1 MAAFNST
8 ETVNDRMASRLS
20 GRTEGTSEG
29 RTEGKGIN
37 LLGVS
42 FDFMPGRGLEKTAS
56 TDVPVKKIE
65 WESNV
70 TSALTRAQREHK
82 PLVVVFK
89 EDRCGWCKLFADELQ
104 KPEVG
109 AIAKDAVY
117 LQVTPSSNSEAKQ
130 LANLCKVE
138 GYPTVSVLSV
148 EGGVISPVSKI
159 AGFMDSTKFINH
171 MRLAFSSANGNR
183 GDA

>member
-1 MAAFNST
+1 MAVSNST
-8 ETVNDRMASRLS
+8 ELEVERKPS
-20 GRTEGTSEG
+20 TERSNE
-29 RTEGKGIN
+29 RNGIN

-42 FDFMPGRGLEKTAS
+42 FDFMPGRGLERTVN
-56 TDVPVKKIE
+56 TDATPKKIE
-65 WESNV
+65 WESDV
-70 TSALTRAQREHK
+70 SGALTKAQREHK

-89 EDRCGWCKLFADELQ
+89 EDRCGWCKLFSDELQ

-130 LANLCKVE
+130 LANLVKVE

-148 EGGVISPVSKI
+148 EGGVISPISKV
-159 AGFMDSTKFINH
+159 AGFMDSNKFINH
-171 MRLAFSSANGNR
+171 MRVAFAAARSKNQTV
-183 GDA
+183 

>member
-1 MAAFNST
+1 MSAFNST
-8 ETVNDRMASRLS
+8 EIQSRPELPAKL
-20 GRTEGTSEG
+20 TSE
-29 RTEGKGIN
+29 RQGIS
-37 LLGVS
+37 LLGIS
-42 FDFMPGRGLEKTAS
+42 FDFMPGRGAERTS
-56 TDVPVKKIE
+56 GTDALPKKIE
-65 WESNV
+65 WESDV
-70 TSALTRAQREHK
+70 TSALTRAQKEHK

-117 LQVTPSSNSEAKQ
+117 LQVTPSTNSEAKQ

-171 MRLAFSSANGNR
+171 MRLAFASVNGNR
-183 GDA
+183 GNA

>member
-1 MAAFNST
+1 MSAFNST
-8 ETVNDRMASRLS
+8 ESGNDRVANRLI
-20 GRTEGTSEG
+20 GRTEEPAE
-29 RTEGKGIN
+29 RKGIN
-37 LLGVS
+37 LLGIS

-56 TDVPVKKIE
+56 TDAPVKKIE
-65 WESNV
+65 WESDV

-117 LQVTPSSNSEAKQ
+117 LQVTPSTNSEAKQ

-171 MRLAFSSANGNR
+171 MRLAFTSANGNR
-183 GDA
+183 LNA

>member
-1 MAAFNST
+1 MSAFNST
-8 ETVNDRMASRLS
+8 ESENPRSAMRLEGKAES
-20 GRTEGTSEG
+20 QTE
-29 RTEGKGIN
+29 RKGIN
-37 LLGVS
+37 LLGIT
-42 FDFMPGRGLEKTAS
+42 FDFMPGRGLEKTAV
-56 TDVPVKKIE
+56 TDAPVKKIE
-65 WESNV
+65 WESDV

-104 KPEVG
+104 KPEVA

-117 LQVTPSSNSEAKQ
+117 LQVTPSSNAEAKQ

-159 AGFMDSTKFINH
+159 AGFMDSTKFLNH
-171 MRLAFSSANGNR
+171 MRLAFASANGNR
-183 GDA
+183 LNA

>member
-1 MAAFNST
+1 MSAFNST
-8 ETVNDRMASRLS
+8 EIRSRPDIVTGERS
-20 GRTEGTSEG
+20 SERTSE
-29 RTEGKGIN
+29 RNGIN
-37 LLGVS
+37 LLGIT
-42 FDFMPGRGLEKTAS
+42 FDFMPGRGAEKTQG
-56 TDVPVKKIE
+56 TDAQPKKIE
-65 WESNV
+65 WESDV
-70 TSALTRAQREHK
+70 TSALSRAQKEHK

-89 EDRCGWCKLFADELQ
+89 EDRCGWCKLFAEELQ

-117 LQVTPSSNSEAKQ
+117 LQVTPSTSSEAKQ

-148 EGGVISPVSKI
+148 EGGVISPISKI

-171 MRLAFSSANGNR
+171 MRLAFASANGNR
-183 GDA
+183 ANA

>member
-56 TDVPVKKIE
+56 TDAPVKKIE

>member
-8 ETVNDRMASRLS
+8 ESGNDRMANRLL
-20 GRTEGTSEG
+20 GRTEG
-29 RTEGKGIN
+29 RTEDKAEGKGIN
-37 LLGVS
+37 LLGLS
-42 FDFMPGRGLEKTAS
+42 FDFMPGRGLEKTS
-56 TDVPVKKIE
+56 GTDAPVKKIE

-70 TSALTRAQREHK
+70 TSALTRAQQEHK

-89 EDRCGWCKLFADELQ
+89 EDRCGWCKLFSDELQ

-109 AIAKDAVY
+109 ALAKDAVY
-117 LQVTPSSNSEAKQ
+117 LQVTPSSNAEAKQ

-171 MRLAFSSANGNR
+171 MRLAFSSANSNR
-183 GDA
+183 LNA